1 MSMILILPWLPIVLA
16 VGVGSRLLD
25 RVRGLTLG
33 SLGALF
39 WVVLIQA
46 SVDPSMFMRGW
57 LIVSLLV
64 GSATIIAVGVWSGHT
79 ATARRGSRDDQ
90 DTSPESAQAQA
101 GSRLPVADILR
112 RFDDW
117 LEAHRHTEDPW
128 PEFGE
133 FLRTLLYDFC
143 QATHVRPYRILS
155 EGDVLMP
162 LRALEAGDTR
172 DLMSARKGIAGHVA
186 TAGVSYIAGDPTH
199 GQLIDELAE
208 ESAEHLD
215 WCFAIQQGGRRIGLV
230 KAAQVSAEVRRDR
243 RYLEAAESLVSFFWA
258 TLIETCR
265 SRAAQSRD
273 SVSGLLTRESFQTE
287 AERALQASYAQSE
300 PAAVAVI
307 ALEGIRSL
315 SDRGD
320 WETADALVAAA
331 ASQLLE
337 RLRSDDQL
345 GRFDD
350 SRFVLLLRR
359 VDSALASLIATQLVG
374 NLAGLCDQRTPSGR
388 CAWTHTDAASGGGL
402 SVRCG
407 VSGSGTEHPSL
418 STLISRAIT
427 QCHEAR
433 RTVVPISSDLDPP
446 AAPALTEPGRL
457 SHSVQRP

>member
-46 SVDPSMFMRGW
+46 SVDPSMLMRGW

-90 DTSPESAQAQA
+90 DTSPDSVQAQA

-172 DLMSARKGIAGHVA
+172 DLMSARRGIAGHVA

-199 GQLIDELAE
+199 GQLVDELAE
-208 ESAEHLD
+208 ESTEHLD

-273 SVSGLLTRESFQTE
+273 SVVRFADSRIFPDRSRAGPASVLRPIRTGRGSGNRPGGHSLAVRSRRLGNRRRPGGGSG
-287 AERALQASYAQSE
+287 QS
-300 PAAVAVI
+300 VARTSPQRRSTGQVRR
-307 ALEGIRSL
+307 LSIR
-315 SDRGD
+315 
-320 WETADALVAAA
+320 A
-331 ASQLLE
+331 ASAACGF
-337 RLRSDDQL
+337 SL
-345 GRFDD
+345 GFADRHPIG
-350 SRFVLLLRR
+350 R
-359 VDSALASLIATQLVG
+359 Q
-374 NLAGLCDQRTPSGR
+374 SG
-388 CAWTHTDAASGGGL
+388 
-402 SVRCG
+402 
-407 VSGSGTEHPSL
+407 
-418 STLISRAIT
+418 
-427 QCHEAR
+427 
-433 RTVVPISSDLDPP
+433 
-446 AAPALTEPGRL
+446 
-457 SHSVQRP
+457 